1 MVFLATT
8 PWRFQIHNLYLA
20 YGRANCLWKNCLC
33 VILLA
38 MPNTS
43 NAGSVTPATLES
55 LDWMVG
61 GWTGSLGPQRVEES
75 WSLPHMGSMETM
87 IRLSN
92 PDGVQMIELIVIRE
106 VTDEQ
111 GNPSLM
117 LHLRQ
122 FSPALELRTDQ
133 DMQLDRIAEHE
144 VSFIAE
150 GEASVPRLAYEL
162 LGPGHLQVHV
172 TIVTGDV
179 VSAELHATP

>member
-1 MVFLATT
+1 
-8 PWRFQIHNLYLA
+8 LYP
-20 YGRANCLWKNCLC
+20 YYSRAILLC

-43 NAGSVTPATLES
+43 NAGPAIPATLES

-61 GWTGSLGPQRVEES
+61 GWSGSLGPQTVEES
-75 WSLPHMGSMETM
+75 WSVPHMGSMETM
-87 IRLSN
+87 IRLSS

-106 VTDEQ
+106 VTDEE

-122 FSPALELRTDQ
+122 YSPALELRTDQ
-133 DMQLDRIAEHE
+133 DMRLDHIAEQQ
-144 VSFIAE
+144 VSFVAV
-150 GEASVPRLAYEL
+150 GEPTVPRLAYEL
-162 LGPGHLQVHV
+162 LGPGHLQVQV

>member
-1 MVFLATT
+1 MDYSRATSL
-8 PWRFQIHNLYLA
+8 WRN
-20 YGRANCLWKNCLC
+20 GLWRNGLC

-38 MPNTS
+38 MTNNS
-43 NAGSVTPATLES
+43 NAGSTIPATLES
-55 LDWMVG
+55 LNWMVG
-61 GWTGSLGPQRVEES
+61 GWGGSLGPQTVEES
-75 WSLPHMGSMETM
+75 WSEPHMGSMETM

-92 PDGVQMIELIVIRE
+92 PEGVQMLELIVIRE
-106 VTDEQ
+106 VTDEE

-133 DMQLDRIAEHE
+133 DMRLDHIAEHE
-144 VSFIAE
+144 VSFVAV
-150 GEASVPRLAYEL
+150 GEPIVPKLAYEL